1 MKEINDGQAMFELQ
15 LELRARVAGRRPLIT
30 EDDLVDVHA
39 LLHTHQGDL
48 KSLLIS
54 QARSSKPEAGREAA

>member
-1 MKEINDGQAMFELQ
+1 MYELDDGLAMFELQ

-39 LLHTHQGDL
+39 LLHTHLGDL
-48 KSLLIS
+48 KSLLIA
-54 QARSSKPEAGREAA
+54 QP